1 MCVSVS
7 QNARDSQSW
16 KLSKFSLCVLF
27 LSQIQEKRKGKTF
40 SCEATADL
48 PLSDKGSFLKQDEW
62 LQEIEEHERKPGT
75 SEKQSDLLT

>member
-1 MCVSVS
+1 MTAKDMCVSVS

-16 KLSKFSLCVLF
+16 KLSRTKK
-27 LSQIQEKRKGKTF
+27 EKKAF
-40 SCEATADL
+40 
-48 PLSDKGSFLKQDEW
+48 SDKVSFLNQDEW